1 MQIFINMYSY
11 KTCDKIAT
19 EKISYKNIYKCM
31 KNFETHILCE
41 LAYHHSVSQR
51 IIAYWQWLLIIS
63 SLPITSKQ

>member
-1 MQIFINMYSY
+1 MY
-11 KTCDKIAT
+11 
-19 EKISYKNIYKCM
+19 M

-51 IIAYWQWLLIIS
+51 IIVYWQWLLIIS